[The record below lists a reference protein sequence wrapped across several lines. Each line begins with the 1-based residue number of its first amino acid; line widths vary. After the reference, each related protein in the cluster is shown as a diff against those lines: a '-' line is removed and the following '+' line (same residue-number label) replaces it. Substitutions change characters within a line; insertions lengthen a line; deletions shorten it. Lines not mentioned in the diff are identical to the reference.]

1 MNEVWANALVFTTS
15 DNSWGPTDISFLEN
29 RFTNKAVK
37 SKRYEVLNRNEPSP
51 GNVTEEKE
59 AELEEFEEIA
69 LSIDSLLGFKPFTA
83 IEDEPDF
90 QISEDV
96 FELKQKIKRSG
107 QITDAKMVITD
118 KGYKFLAGSKIE
130 LLNNT
135 TISNSIKEMRKNA
148 EKDANGVLLKSYTF
162 NSASTAGRFVVGQA
176 IDGLLRWKCD
186 GVSLGDI
193 LKKNEMKK

>member
-148 EKDANGVLLKSYTF
+148 EKDANGVF
-162 NSASTAGRFVVGQA
+162 
-176 IDGLLRWKCD
+176 
-186 GVSLGDI
+186 
-193 LKKNEMKK
+193 